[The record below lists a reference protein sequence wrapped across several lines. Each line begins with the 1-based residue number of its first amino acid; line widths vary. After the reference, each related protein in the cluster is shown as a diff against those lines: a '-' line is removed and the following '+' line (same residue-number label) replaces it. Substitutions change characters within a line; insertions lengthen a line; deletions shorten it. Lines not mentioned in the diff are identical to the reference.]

1 MNISAHQILLTQM
14 NLQKNAQLQNE
25 ESANNLQQ
33 GESSLWYQLRASVV
47 VEYWG
52 GGGTSIGG
60 GTTPQS
66 TGEGRQAAAM
76 QRFSFPL

>member
-1 MNISAHQILLTQM
+1 M

-25 ESANNLQQ
+25 ECVNNLQQ
-33 GESSLWYQLRASVV
+33 ENSSLWYQLRASVEV
-47 VEYWG
+47 VVQYWG